1 VFTFAAAVS
10 ALSAQESSAPIEL
23 RIGVV
28 TPPRPMSDGEIS
40 SLRGVR
46 LGAAEAKQTGRL
58 FGGDV
63 DLYEAAGDGRA
74 RGTIRA
80 AKFLASRRKVQ
91 ILIGIS
97 TGDADSLSRF
107 AENHGLIFLNI
118 ASRSNALRAACRPHS
133 FHVEAS
139 DAMYASA
146 LEMSRRD
153 QSRAGPPLGGHRARI
168 GDVVVLWNENLE
180 RFGASQVNNRF
191 RAANRIG
198 MDGRAWAGWAAVKI
212 GSEAALRARS
222 TAVERILAY
231 LEQPTSRFDGHK
243 GWQLGFR
250 PADHQLRQPL
260 YIVVR
265 PARTSAGQDA
275 PPNLL
280 DVPDLRAVRS
290 GRGAE
295 SPDAVLDGLSA
306 GAPHC
311 SWSRR

>member
-1 VFTFAAAVS
+1 
-10 ALSAQESSAPIEL
+10 
-23 RIGVV
+23 
-28 TPPRPMSDGEIS
+28 
-40 SLRGVR
+40 
-46 LGAAEAKQTGRL
+46 
-58 FGGDV
+58 
-63 DLYEAAGDGRA
+63 
-74 RGTIRA
+74 
-80 AKFLASRRKVQ
+80 
-91 ILIGIS
+91 
-97 TGDADSLSRF
+97 
-107 AENHGLIFLNI
+107 
-118 ASRSNALRAACRPHS
+118 
-133 FHVEAS
+133 
-139 DAMYASA
+139 
-146 LEMSRRD
+146 
-153 QSRAGPPLGGHRARI
+153 
-168 GDVVVLWNENLE
+168 
-180 RFGASQVNNRF
+180 
-191 RAANRIG
+191 